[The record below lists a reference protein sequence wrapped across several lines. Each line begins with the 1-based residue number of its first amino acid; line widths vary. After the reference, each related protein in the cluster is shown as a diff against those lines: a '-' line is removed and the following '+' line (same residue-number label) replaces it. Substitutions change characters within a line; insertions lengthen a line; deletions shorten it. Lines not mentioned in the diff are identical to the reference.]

1 MHTKNLATLKE
12 FRNICLFGQQIMREF
27 NVLEITIFSSK
38 GRFVY
43 SGRKQI
49 GRKFNVL
56 DFIIIESEEL
66 GVRNLTK
73 Q

>member
-1 MHTKNLATLKE
+1 
-12 FRNICLFGQQIMREF
+12 MREF